1 MREFCVGKLN
11 VAIASMV
18 CLKDMFRVYEAPT
31 PTLQVRVST
40 SFTIADPSWVIFV
53 FRNSM

>member
-40 SFTIADPSWVIFV
+40 SFTIADPS
-53 FRNSM
+53 